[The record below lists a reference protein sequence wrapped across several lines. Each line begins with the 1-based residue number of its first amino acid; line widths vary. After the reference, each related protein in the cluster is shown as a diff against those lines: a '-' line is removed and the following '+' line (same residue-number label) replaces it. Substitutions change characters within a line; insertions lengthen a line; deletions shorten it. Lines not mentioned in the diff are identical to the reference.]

1 MYVYTVSYTMD
12 TLYFTWIDIP
22 VDIERNLQLPQFAL
36 RGYVQHDCSQ
46 NYTAG
51 RHTQYFTCQLKSIF
65 IKCPS
70 HAVEIFNDDSV
81 RVSVCLSVTI
91 ALLTPPAD
99 YKYNLRDR
107 PHNRQILDLMSL
119 FTIVILLFAC
129 CFVTVID
136 CIDCIYFLSSC
147 ILSVHLFYNCGLP
160 VVIL

>member
-51 RHTQYFTCQLKSIF
+51 RHTRYFTSQLKSIF

-70 HAVEIFNDDSV
+70 HAVETFNDDSV

-99 YKYNLRDR
+99 FKYNLRDR

-119 FTIVILLFAC
+119 LTNCNFIVRMLFC
-129 CFVTVID
+129 D
-136 CIDCIYFLSSC
+136 SY
-147 ILSVHLFYNCGLP
+147 
-160 VVIL
+160 